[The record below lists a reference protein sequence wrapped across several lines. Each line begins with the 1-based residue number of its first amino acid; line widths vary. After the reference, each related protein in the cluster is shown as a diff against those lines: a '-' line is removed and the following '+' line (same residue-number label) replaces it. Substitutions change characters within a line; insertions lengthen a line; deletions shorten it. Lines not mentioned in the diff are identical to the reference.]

1 MHIYDLVIIGSGP
14 AGMAAAIYAARA
26 ELDFLVI
33 ERSPIA
39 GGQVQQTY
47 EVDNYPG
54 LPGLSGP
61 ELSEQMRKHCD
72 RLGVKFMTEEVRSL
86 TRILPESDN
95 GTGTSD
101 KASPDISGNN
111 SPNPESGVYP
121 DSEIFLIKT
130 WDKNE
135 YAAKCVI
142 AASGAHH
149 STLGIPGE
157 EELAGAGV
165 SYCATCDGAFF
176 KNKVCAVVGG
186 GDVAVEDAIYL
197 SKLCTKVYLIHRRD
211 EFRAAAKLVS
221 EARSRDNIEFVTS
234 CTPERIEGSGNV
246 EKLIINDKKTGQE
259 RELAVNGVFIAVGI
273 KPENE
278 LFADLADTDD
288 KGYVIA
294 GEDCVTSCPGLFAAG
309 DLRGKPLRQIV
320 TAAADGANAV
330 TSVLKHLGA

>member
-1 MHIYDLVIIGSGP
+1 MCIHDLVIIGSGP

-26 ELDFLVI
+26 ELNFVVI
-33 ERSPIA
+33 ERSGLS

-61 ELSEQMRKHCD
+61 ELSERMREHCD
-72 RLGVKFMTEEVRSL
+72 RLGVTFKTEEVKSVEYIANDREQE
-86 TRILPESDN
+86 TEKGRFI
-95 GTGTSD
+95 
-101 KASPDISGNN
+101 
-111 SPNPESGVYP
+111 V
-121 DSEIFLIKT
+121 KT
-130 WDKNE
+130 WDGNE
-135 YAAKCVI
+135 YVSRTLI
-142 AASGAHH
+142 AATGAHH

-176 KNKVCAVVGG
+176 KGKVCAVVGG

-197 SKLCTKVYLIHRRD
+197 SKLCTKVYLVHRRD

-221 EARSRDNIEFVTS
+221 EARSRENIEFVTS
-234 CTPERIEGSGNV
+234 CTPERIEGNGSV
-246 EKLIINDKKTGQE
+246 ERLVINDKKTGQARSLE
-259 RELAVNGVFIAVGI
+259 VNGVFIAVGI

-278 LFADLADTDD
+278 LFEGLAEVGEGGYIAAD
-288 KGYVIA
+288 
-294 GEDCVTSCPGLFAAG
+294 EDCATSCPGLFAAG
-309 DLRGKPLRQIV
+309 DIRKKPLRQII

-330 TSVLKHLGA
+330 TGVLKYLEG